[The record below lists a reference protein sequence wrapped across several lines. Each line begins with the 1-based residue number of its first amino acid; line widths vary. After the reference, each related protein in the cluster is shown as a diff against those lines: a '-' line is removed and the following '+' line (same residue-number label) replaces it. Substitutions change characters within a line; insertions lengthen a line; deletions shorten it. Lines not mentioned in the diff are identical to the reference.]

1 MSEKK
6 ENQGNDAAAWVCLA
20 RGIVI
25 DEPQSV
31 RPCQWCD
38 EETGE
43 CRYPRRLGRSVGKRK
58 VVRPRDRISSGSKGK
73 RVAGS
78 GGGSSGSGRAHPL
91 PYRSVRNDGEESNG
105 SRVKLHLETVHDPS
119 GPAASVP
126 PVEPSVELPADELAK
141 DELAEDEM
149 LADPMISSREQ
160 VELEFIRM
168 ARQAEAQELAGAGG
182 VDLSRSAP
190 PFPVEQ
196 QLSPGPEFGSPEISE
211 PLLPELPPDAP
222 GLEVIHQA
230 PDPLVD
236 AGVFL
241 EGRVGEPSDPL
252 TGLAINP
259 ASPDPLD
266 PLDNPEPLS
275 PPVIG

>member
-1 MSEKK
+1 MSEQK
-6 ENQGNDAAAWVCLA
+6 ENQENDAAKFICMAS
-20 RGIVI
+20 GIVK
-25 DEPQSV
+25 DDPGSAPGCE
-31 RPCQWCD
+31 WCD

-58 VVRPRDRISSGSKGK
+58 VVRPRDRISLRSKGK

-91 PYRSVRNDGEESNG
+91 PYRSVRDDGEDWYG
-105 SRVKLHLETVHDPS
+105 SRERSHTETVHNPS
-119 GPAASVP
+119 GPAARVP
-126 PVEPSVELPADELAK
+126 PLEWSAELHA

-149 LADPMISSREQ
+149 LADPMIKSREQ
-160 VELEFIRM
+160 VELEFIAT
-168 ARQAEAQELAGAGG
+168 ARQATAQELAHADG
-182 VDLSRSAP
+182 VDLSPSSPA
-190 PFPVEQ
+190 FPAEQ
-196 QLSPGPEFGSPEISE
+196 QISPGPEFGSPEICE
-211 PLLPELPPDAP
+211 PPLPELSPEAP
-222 GLEVIHQA
+222 GLEVIHPA

-241 EGRVGEPSDPL
+241 EGRVAEPSDLL
-252 TGLAINP
+252 TGLTLDP

-275 PPVIG
+275 PPGVG